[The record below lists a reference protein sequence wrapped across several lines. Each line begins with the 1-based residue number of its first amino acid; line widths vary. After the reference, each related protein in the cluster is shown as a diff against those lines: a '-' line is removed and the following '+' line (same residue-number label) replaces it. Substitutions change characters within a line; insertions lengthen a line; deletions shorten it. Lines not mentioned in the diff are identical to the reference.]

1 MEIRASPFPGFLEN
15 SCKKQKET
23 PQQALGRREGSR
35 LQCLVL
41 VAHPVIISVSRVDR
55 DPGAWA
61 CWARTPLPQPAPPQA
76 PTSSTGEVGGGIF
89 WVLAS
94 AQPSIPDKG

>member
-1 MEIRASPFPGFLEN
+1 MEIRASPFPRFLEN
-15 SCKKQKET
+15 SCKEQKEA

-41 VAHPVIISVSRVDR
+41 VAHPVIINVSRVDR
-55 DPGAWA
+55 DPGAWT

-76 PTSSTGEVGGGIF
+76 PTSSTGEVGGGSF
-89 WVLAS
+89 
-94 AQPSIPDKG
+94 